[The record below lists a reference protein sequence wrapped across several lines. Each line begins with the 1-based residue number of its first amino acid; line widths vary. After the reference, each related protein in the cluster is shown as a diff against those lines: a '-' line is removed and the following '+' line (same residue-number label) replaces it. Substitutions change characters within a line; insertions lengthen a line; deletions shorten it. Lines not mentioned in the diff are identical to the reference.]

1 MIAQRNG
8 IAKKNIFDTHVFCGA
23 SRVSPL
29 EWQPII
35 AHMNISVYNSVTE
48 HTSLY
53 FILSKWMYTYST
65 VFCVIAGFHSAFI
78 RCRVY
83 CVYRGAVFTAN
94 EKKEVYNN
102 SSNKNSNLYNVFVHL
117 LCVELRF
124 ICLCCAH
131 RHISFSRVLPFVSLL
146 LDSFASKT
154 KTDFE

>member
-1 MIAQRNG
+1 MELRNKYFWYTRFFRCFACFAPWVATNNSTHEYICIQECDG
-8 IAKKNIFDTHVFCGA
+8 THVF
-23 SRVSPL
+23 
-29 EWQPII
+29 
-35 AHMNISVYNSVTE
+35 
-48 HTSLY
+48 
-53 FILSKWMYTYST
+53 
-65 VFCVIAGFHSAFI
+65 VFYIVKVNVHLFDCLLCDCWFSFGFHSVPTVLCVPR
-78 RCRVY
+78 RCIHGER
-83 CVYRGAVFTAN
+83 
-94 EKKEVYNN
+94 KKEEVYNN